1 MLLQMS
7 RRTEYELLIEIN
19 GRKLTCIVIDQHY
32 SIKHAESINDE
43 LILDL
48 VKSIHGEVFDIDS
61 EKGQFQYF
69 VAEPVMN
76 QTRPYRLIM
85 LMCICDDYLG
95 VINAFRVD
103 RKE

>member
-1 MLLQMS
+1 MS
-7 RRTEYELLIEIN
+7 QRTEYELLIEIN
-19 GRKLTCIVIDQHY
+19 GRRLTRVVIDQHY
-32 SIKHAESINDE
+32 LVNHAESINDE

-48 VKSIHGEVFDIDS
+48 VKSINGEVFNIES

-69 VAEPVMN
+69 VAEPVFN
-76 QTRPYRLIM
+76 LERPFRLVM

-103 RKE
+103 RKD